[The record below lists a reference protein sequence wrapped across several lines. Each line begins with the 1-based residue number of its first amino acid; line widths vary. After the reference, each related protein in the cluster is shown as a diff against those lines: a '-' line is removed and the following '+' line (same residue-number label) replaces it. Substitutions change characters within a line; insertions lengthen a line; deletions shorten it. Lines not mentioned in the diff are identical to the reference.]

1 MGPKVEN
8 IVPCLGGGGVRCWL
22 EGGSS
27 SSVSPLSSAANRLIG
42 EVVCLLTVGSTPVL
56 HSVST
61 VIVQLHRLID
71 VRHYSVD

>member
-42 EVVCLLTVGSTPVL
+42 ELVHHGEGPN
-56 HSVST
+56 
-61 VIVQLHRLID
+61 
-71 VRHYSVD
+71 